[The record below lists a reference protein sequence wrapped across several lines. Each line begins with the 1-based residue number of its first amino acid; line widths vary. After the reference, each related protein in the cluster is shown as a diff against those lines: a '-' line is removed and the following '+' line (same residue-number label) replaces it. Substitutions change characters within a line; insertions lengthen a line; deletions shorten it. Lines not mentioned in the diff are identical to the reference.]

1 MMRGLCILFSVLL
14 VLIVIAGIALYIDP
28 GNNSDTVEDVHD
40 DVTKN
45 VTSDDKIESVTEIS
59 EVKNVTELNS
69 TEDITSTVKDTS
81 EEASS
86 NTVEATKV
94 VDINNVESW
103 SSSMAGIDGGLERS
117 TRGRDSSYAILLT
130 THI

>member
-28 GNNSDTVEDVHD
+28 GNNSDIVEDVHD
-40 DVTKN
+40 EVTKN
-45 VTSDDKIESVTEIS
+45 VTSDDKLESVTEIS

-81 EEASS
+81 EEASG

-103 SSSMAGIDGGLERS
+103 SSSMAGIDDGLGRS
-117 TRGRDSSYAILLT
+117 TLGRDSSSGLKT
-130 THI
+130 THY

>member
-1 MMRGLCILFSVLL
+1 MMRRLCILFSVLL
-14 VLIVIAGIALYIDP
+14 VLMAMAGIALYIDP
-28 GNNSDTVEDVHD
+28 GDSFGMVEDVHD

-45 VTSDDKIESVTEIS
+45 VTSDDKTESVTEIS

-81 EEASS
+81 EEASI

-103 SSSMAGIDGGLERS
+103 SSSMAGIDGGLGRS
-117 TRGRDSSYAILLT
+117 TLGRDRSSGIKT
-130 THI
+130 THY

>member
-1 MMRGLCILFSVLL
+1 MMRGLCILFSMLL

-45 VTSDDKIESVTEIS
+45 VTSNDKIESVTELS

-69 TEDITSTVKDTS
+69 TEHITSTVKDTS

-103 SSSMAGIDGGLERS
+103 SSSMAGIDDGLGRS
-117 TRGRDSSYAILLT
+117 TLGRDSSSGLKT
-130 THI
+130 THY

>member
-59 EVKNVTELNS
+59 KVKNVTELNS

-103 SSSMAGIDGGLERS
+103 SSSMAGIDGGLGRS

>member
-28 GNNSDTVEDVHD
+28 GNNSDIVEDVHD
-40 DVTKN
+40 DVTMN
-45 VTSDDKIESVTEIS
+45 VTSDDKTESVAEIS

-69 TEDITSTVKDTS
+69 TEYITSTVKDTS

-86 NTVEATKV
+86 NTVEASKV

-103 SSSMAGIDGGLERS
+103 SSSMAGIDGGLGRS
-117 TRGRDSSYAILLT
+117 TRGRDSSSGLKT
-130 THI
+130 THY

>member
-14 VLIVIAGIALYIDP
+14 VLMAMVGIALYIDP
-28 GNNSDTVEDVHD
+28 DDSFGMVEDVSD
-40 DVTKN
+40 DVTLN
-45 VTSDDKIESVTEIS
+45 VTSDDKTESVTEIS

-103 SSSMAGIDGGLERS
+103 SSSMAGIDGGLGRS
-117 TRGRDSSYAILLT
+117 TRGRDRSYALFT